1 MAFYKVPSNLKT
13 SILAFVRHI
22 LPKKYTK
29 ALEIIL
35 TPCCKLDVV
44 SYAVD
49 CFPVGKYTLRA
60 TFNEKYNLLK
70 SGIAYINILDSFG
83 HAIYSSYDEYN
94 DQGTATF
101 SDIDIPSGTYNVIFY
116 LYLPLTSSDPNNISS
131 SNGVIMT
138 TTTSI
143 VFPVCPS

>member
-35 TPCCKLDVV
+35 TPCCKLGVA
-44 SYAVD
+44 SYTVD
-49 CFPVGKYTLRA
+49 CSLSGTYTLNA
-60 TFNEKYNLLK
+60 TFNEKYSLL
-70 SGIAYINILDSFG
+70 GLGVCYINIVNSLG
-83 HAIYSSYDEYN
+83 ETVYGGALPYN
-94 DQGTATF
+94 DQGTVTF
-101 SDIDIPSGTYNVIFY
+101 TGIDISSGTYNVSFF
-116 LYLPLTSSDPNNISS
+116 LYLPVTDTDSNFS

-138 TTTSI
+138 TVASI
-143 VFPVCPS
+143 VFPSCP